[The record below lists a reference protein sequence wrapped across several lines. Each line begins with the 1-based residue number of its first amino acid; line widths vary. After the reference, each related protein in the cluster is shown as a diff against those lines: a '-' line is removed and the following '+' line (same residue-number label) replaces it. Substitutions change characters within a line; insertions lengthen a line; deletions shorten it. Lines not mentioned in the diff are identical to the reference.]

1 MATEFKVP
9 NMGDNVDSGEV
20 ISVLVKEGDSIAQ
33 DDSVVELETG
43 KATIEVPSEVAG
55 KITKIHVSS
64 GDTVTPGQVLLTVE
78 EGEGG
83 EDKEADK
90 KQDGPDAQQKAEEP
104 EGSQEEAPS
113 EPSDEDTPDS
123 KADDTQQADRE
134 KDRTPAD
141 DSDESGAPPNEK
153 KTADRTDKE
162 EEDLQPAP
170 SQGDR
175 IPVAAAPSVR
185 KFAREVGVNISE
197 VPGSGSNGRIQVE
210 DVKAYAKRLLT
221 EPGAPAMAAT
231 GSAMRI
237 PPLPDFSQW
246 GEIERQSMN
255 SVRKM
260 TARHMALC
268 WSTIPHVTQQD
279 KADITDLERLRKRY
293 AKKAEQ
299 AGGKLTLTAMLLKM
313 VASALKVYPQFNAS
327 VDLAN
332 EELVVKKYINLGVAV
347 DTPKG
352 LVVPVVQ
359 DVDGKNIIELSIEL
373 TEMAEKARNGKIS
386 PTDMQGG
393 TFTISNLGGIGGSF
407 FTPIIN
413 HPEVA
418 ILGIGRGAYEPIY
431 LDDQFEA
438 RLMLPMSLSYDHRVI
453 DGADG
458 ARFLRWIAEAI
469 QEPLL
474 VAMEG

>member
-1 MATEFKVP
+1 MATEFKIP
-9 NMGDNVDSGEV
+9 HLGDSVDSGEV
-20 ISVLVKEGDSIAQ
+20 ISVLVKEGDTIAK
-33 DDSVVELETG
+33 DDPVVELETG
-43 KATIEVPSEVAG
+43 KATIEVPSEVSG
-55 KITKIHVSS
+55 KIVKVHISA
-64 GDTVTPGQVLLTVE
+64 GDTVAPGQTALTVE
-78 EGEGG
+78 ADGAAGASAGDDNSKPE
-83 EDKEADK
+83 KKPTKSAEADTAGQGETGAK
-90 KQDGPDAQQKAEEP
+90 EKDDEAKAASQAEDASAAARP
-104 EGSQEEAPS
+104 AVPVPAALGA
-113 EPSDEDTPDS
+113 T
-123 KADDTQQADRE
+123 AVADR
-134 KDRTPAD
+134 
-141 DSDESGAPPNEK
+141 
-153 KTADRTDKE
+153 
-162 EEDLQPAP
+162 QPAP

-175 IPVAAAPSVR
+175 LPVAAAPSVR
-185 KFAREVGVNISE
+185 KFAREVGINIAA
-197 VPGSGSNGRIQVE
+197 VPGSGPNGRISIE
-210 DVKAYAKRLLT
+210 DVKAHAKALLT
-221 EPGAPAMAAT
+221 QAGAPALAGGGT
-231 GSAMRI
+231 VRI
-237 PPLPDFSQW
+237 PPLPDFSKW
-246 GEIERQSMN
+246 GAVDRQKMN
-255 SVRKM
+255 NVRKM
-260 TARHMALC
+260 TAQHMALC

-313 VASALKVYPQFNAS
+313 IASALKVYPQFNAS

-332 EELVVKKYINLGVAV
+332 EELVLKKYVHIGVAV

-359 DVDGKNIIELSIEL
+359 NVDQKNIIELSIEL
-373 TEMAEKARNGKIS
+373 TEIANKARDGKIS
-386 PTDMQGG
+386 PKDMEGG
-393 TFTISNLGGIGGSF
+393 TFTLSNLGGIGGSY

-418 ILGIGRGAYEPIY
+418 ILGIGRGSYEPIMI
-431 LDDQFEA
+431 DDEFEP